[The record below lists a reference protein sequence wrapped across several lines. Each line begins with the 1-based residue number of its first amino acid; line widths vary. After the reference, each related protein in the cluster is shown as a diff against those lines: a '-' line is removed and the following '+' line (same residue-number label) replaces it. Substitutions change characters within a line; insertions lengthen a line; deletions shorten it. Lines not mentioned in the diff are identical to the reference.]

1 MGQMILGQSCELV
14 NIKDKNRMVSLVILT
29 VKYRRYRYY
38 DERPG
43 RGASGE
49 SKDLSRRT
57 SLVYKWIVT

>member
-1 MGQMILGQSCELV
+1 
-14 NIKDKNRMVSLVILT
+14 MVSLVILT

-57 SLVYKWIVT
+57 SLVYKWTVT